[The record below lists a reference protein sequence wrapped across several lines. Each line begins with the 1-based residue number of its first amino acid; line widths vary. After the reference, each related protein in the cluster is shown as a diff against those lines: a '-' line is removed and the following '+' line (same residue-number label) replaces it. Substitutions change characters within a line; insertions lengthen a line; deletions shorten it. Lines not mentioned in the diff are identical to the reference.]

1 MDKTWK
7 AQTKP
12 TAYFSHR
19 EIGGFLGDQK
29 GDEDESV
36 LRELWRSFW
45 RCLWPRAQ
53 PSWSYLTMC
62 FSCQASCQLPN
73 PPNLQPAPR
82 RLLTQ
87 LRSSESP
94 AFAALWALLS
104 LSFIHLSL
112 SRSLLDG
119 FPREMEK
126 IECLLSVYSTIST
139 PPPPPLYLSLSLSLN
154 PKADLSSWVVC
165 IYSGGLCIQ
174 ANPSSEN
181 RTKGRTRTHKP
192 NRGRRVIPHAVMDS
206 PSWFSMRRP
215 TRVMNCTSGMTN

>member
-19 EIGGFLGDQK
+19 EIGSFLGDQK
-29 GDEDESV
+29 GDEAESV

-45 RCLWPRAQ
+45 RCLWPQPQ

-62 FSCQASCQLPN
+62 FSCQASCRLPN
-73 PPNLQPAPR
+73 PPNLQPGPR

-94 AFAALWALLS
+94 AFAALS
-104 LSFIHLSL
+104 E
-112 SRSLLDG
+112 
-119 FPREMEK
+119 P
-126 IECLLSVYSTIST
+126 Y
-139 PPPPPLYLSLSLSLN
+139 SLSLFHPSLSLPFTVRWVPKGN
-154 PKADLSSWVVC
+154 GEDRMSVIRVKYNQYPPLVFSLSLYPKADLSSWVVR
-165 IYSGGLCIQ
+165 IYSGGLCVQ

-181 RTKGRTRTHKP
+181 RAKGRTRTHKP

-206 PSWFSMRRP
+206 LSWFSMRRP
-215 TRVMNCTSGMTN
+215 TRVMNCSFGMTN